1 MKYRKQEYKTTKKGR
16 KIRHVL
22 FLAELLFL
30 AVILTGGSH
39 LAMKEEKK
47 QVLESPGQETG
58 EEKKTDPIP
67 TATKTPA
74 FSWKDHTTIAHA
86 LGEVNGKTYL
96 NSKEGFLKYYK
107 KGVRLFEVDLV
118 KTSDDVWVCRHSWNQ
133 SMGQWE
139 TEGKQILMEEEFL
152 SRPLYDQY
160 ETMTLKEL
168 FQLLKKYPD
177 AFVLLD
183 SKQYSI
189 RNYQKT
195 IEDYVEYMEI
205 AKEADAKE
213 VLGQLIPEIYN
224 EAMFPGTAL
233 LYQFPSYI
241 YSLWQEYTIEELE
254 HIGDFCIEKGI
265 PAVTVY
271 RKYWTKE
278 VQDIFSDRGIYVYVY
293 TVNDIPEAKKYLQA
307 GAAGVCTDSIL
318 AEELVEIEG

>member
-16 KIRHVL
+16 KIRHAL

-30 AVILTGGSH
+30 AGILTGGSH
-39 LAMKEEKK
+39 LAMLEEK
-47 QVLESPGQETG
+47 QPVLEEQV
-58 EEKKTDPIP
+58 
-67 TATKTPA
+67 KTPV
-74 FSWKDHTTIAHA
+74 FSWENYVTIAHA
-86 LGEVNGKTYL
+86 LGEVDGKTYL
-96 NSKEGFLKYYK
+96 NSPEGFVKYYE

-118 KTSDDVWVCRHSWNQ
+118 KTSDGVWVCRHSWNQ

-139 TEGKQILMEEEFL
+139 TKGKNILSEADFL
-152 SRPLYDQY
+152 SRPLYGTY
-160 ETMTLKEL
+160 ETMTLKDL
-168 FQLLKKYPD
+168 FLLLKQYPD

-205 AKEADAKE
+205 AKEADARE
-213 VLGQLIPEIYN
+213 ALDQLIPEIYN

-241 YSLWQEYTIEELE
+241 YSLWQEYSLEELE
-254 HIGDFCIEKGI
+254 HIADFCKEKGI

-271 RKYWTKE
+271 REYWTE
-278 VQDIFSDRGIYVYVY
+278 EIQQIFSRREIFVYVY
-293 TVNDIPEAKKYLQA
+293 TVNEVAEAENYLQA
-307 GAAGVCTDSIL
+307 GAAGICTDSIL
-318 AEELVEIEG
+318 REDLRKEKEDLE